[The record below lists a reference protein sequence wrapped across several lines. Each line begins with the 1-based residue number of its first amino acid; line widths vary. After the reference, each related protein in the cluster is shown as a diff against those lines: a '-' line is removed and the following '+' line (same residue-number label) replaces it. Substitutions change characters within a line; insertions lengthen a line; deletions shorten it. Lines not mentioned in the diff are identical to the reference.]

1 MVGNYSYLTKLTFTA
16 GSPSSASTSTSST
29 SSQTIYLD
37 FKVLHQKFSPLEFFS
52 FKEAG
57 NSRKKDLNYS

>member
-52 FKEAG
+52 MEAG
-57 NSRKKDLNYS
+57 NSKKKDLDYS